1 MTNPW
6 DPTTLKS
13 LAFKMKATIKHTLF
27 KKSIPFLI
35 LAALLSLTALIW
47 HYYIHTKIEKENQRF
62 YETCSNRLS
71 PLNERFKNYWML
83 LQGAASVITAQEQL
97 TQQEWK
103 LFYEFQNVQQLFPEI
118 VRLEF
123 AVKTK
128 YPLSDNLN
136 SQNTSVLFPDTPI
149 YPVSADKT
157 TYYPVRYLEPHSE
170 LNVPFLGFD
179 ISSNPYYLKAM
190 NHCVQSG
197 MASMS
202 NVFHQYDKID
212 SFPVFVIVTS
222 LYSNGIVPE
231 NQERRRSKVKGVASL
246 VIDLEKMLN
255 TTIKEEK
262 PNINIKIFD
271 GNSVLP
277 DSMIYINTNSQSKS
291 GNLFF
296 RKPFKETR
304 TIRLYHHQWTIQFE
318 SNSEFISKYDRFSSL
333 VVLVGGILL
342 SILSFFLIKKTLS
355 KKEETERL
363 YHTLIEQSGDAFFL
377 FDQQGKIIEIN
388 NQACSF
394 LGYKKQE
401 LLRLSISDIEP
412 QLNLDD
418 IKSEW
423 KKLSSGN
430 SFIKKSDFL
439 QKNGHLIPVET
450 HFGFLELEGKILIPA
465 LCRNISERIRQKNEL
480 IESRRMLH
488 NVIDTIPIRVF
499 WKNTNGEYLGCN
511 SLFAKDAGF
520 THAKD
525 IIGLSD
531 NDLPWASIAQN
542 FTNIDKNIIKTGQ
555 PKLNYEEQKNLPG
568 NKPIWLRTSKS
579 PLRSSDGAIVGVL
592 GIYED
597 ITEQKHHQEEI
608 RLSNERLLTVMNSIN
623 SIIYIAD
630 IETHEI
636 LFINDTLKKARG
648 EDLIGKKCWN
658 ALQNYNQPCPF
669 CTNNK
674 LLTAEKKPT
683 GIVQWEYQNP
693 VDNRWYDIRDCAIQ
707 WVDGRMVRM
716 EIATDIHERKMTE
729 EKLRQS
735 EEKYRLFFDK
745 APLGIFHF
753 NKDGII
759 TQCNKNLTEIFNA
772 PFDQIIG
779 MNLLRLSDKEMAGS
793 IAKVLM
799 GQFVNYEN
807 IFIWHVSGKSTPI
820 KAWNTPLFNSNKE
833 VTGGISFVEDRTSHF
848 EMESYKKQ
856 AEIARE
862 SARFK
867 QNFLANMSHEIRTPL
882 TGVLGMA
889 EILSKTKLDEK
900 QFEYVNTLTESGEN
914 LRSIINLI
922 LDFSKLEAG
931 QMALKPSAF
940 DFRQFI
946 DNTRNLYTVLANKK
960 NLKLKIVSDSDIPSN
975 IFADKPKLTQILSNL
990 LSNAIKF
997 TNTGEILLQ
1006 TILLKD
1012 HPFSSDA
1019 DFSIRIE
1026 VSDTGSG
1033 IKKEYLDKL
1042 FKPFFQIED
1051 EHIRNN
1057 IGTGLGLSICK
1068 QLAELM
1074 GGNTGVHSIEGEG
1087 STFWFTFN
1095 ARYADTDSAGSTNTK
1110 QKVSFSEHKSLNVLV
1125 VEDNT
1130 INRKVIEIM
1139 LSFLGHNVSFA
1150 HNGQMALD
1158 IFKPN
1163 TFDIILMDIEMPV
1176 LDGISATRILKEKYS
1191 TLPPIVGLSANAL
1204 EGDREKYISMGMDDY
1219 LTKPLSEDDFNLLI
1233 KRLFEKHTP

>member
-1 MTNPW
+1 
-6 DPTTLKS
+6 
-13 LAFKMKATIKHTLF
+13 MKAALKHILF
-27 KKSIPFLI
+27 KKSIPFLV
-35 LAALLSLTALIW
+35 LATLLSLTTLIW
-47 HYYIHTKIEKENQRF
+47 YYYIHTKTEKENQRF
-62 YETCSNRLS
+62 QETCSNS
-71 PLNERFKNYWML
+71 INPLNERFKNYWML

-97 TQQEWK
+97 TPQEWK
-103 LFYEFQNVQQLFPEI
+103 LYYEYQNIKHLFPEI
-118 VRLEF
+118 ERLEF
-123 AVKTK
+123 AVKTNYS
-128 YPLSDNLN
+128 YPENIEPFSTPYTFNDA
-136 SQNTSVLFPDTPI
+136 PI
-149 YPVSADKT
+149 YPVSSSKKI
-157 TYYPVRYLEPHSE
+157 YYPVRFLEPHSE
-170 LNVPFLGFD
+170 LNDYFLGFD
-179 ISSNPYYLKAM
+179 ISSNPYYLKAI
-190 NHCVQSG
+190 NHCIHSG
-197 MASMS
+197 TVSMS
-202 NVFHQYDKID
+202 NTFYQQKNID

-222 LYSNGIVPE
+222 LYNNGIIPKD
-231 NQERRRSKVKGVASL
+231 QKKRKSTIKGVVSL
-246 VIDLEKMLN
+246 VVDIEKMLN
-255 TTIKEEK
+255 SLIMETN
-262 PNINIKIFD
+262 PNINIWIFD
-271 GNSVLP
+271 GNSTSP
-277 DSMIYINTNSQSKS
+277 DSLIFNNINNQDASS
-291 GNLFF
+291 GLFF
-296 RKPFKETR
+296 NKPFRETR
-304 TIRLYHHQWTIQFE
+304 KIQLYHHQWTVLFE
-318 SNSEFISKYDRFSSL
+318 TNRNFFSQYDRLSSL
-333 VVLVGGILL
+333 IVLLGGILL
-342 SILSFFLIKKTLS
+342 SILSFLLIRKTLH

-363 YHTLIEQSGDAFFL
+363 YHTLVEQSGDAFFL
-377 FDQQGKIIEIN
+377 FDQQGKILEIN
-388 NQACSF
+388 NQACAF
-394 LGYKKQE
+394 LGYKKHE
-401 LLRLSISDIEP
+401 LLKLSINDIEP

-430 SFIKKSDFL
+430 SFIQKSDFL
-439 QKNGHLIPVET
+439 QKNGQLIPVET
-450 HFGFLELEGKILIPA
+450 HFGFLEWEGKILIPA
-465 LCRNISERIRQKNEL
+465 LCRDISERIRQKNEL

-499 WKNTNGEYLGCN
+499 WKNIKGEYLGCN

-520 THAKD
+520 AHAKD
-525 IIGLSD
+525 VIGLSD
-531 NDLPWASIAQN
+531 YDLPWAPIAQK
-542 FTNIDKNIIKTGQ
+542 FVDIDKHIIETGQ
-555 PKLNYEEQKNLPG
+555 PKLNYEEQKNLQG

-579 PLRSSDGAIVGVL
+579 PLRSSDGSIVGVL

-597 ITEQKHHQEEI
+597 ITEQKHQQEEI
-608 RLSNERLLTVMNSIN
+608 RLSNDRLLTVMNSIN

-648 EDLIGKKCWN
+648 EDLLGKKCWSV
-658 ALQNYNQPCPF
+658 LQNFNQPCPF

-674 LLTAEKKPT
+674 LITAENKST

-707 WVDGRMVRM
+707 WVDGKMVRM

-729 EKLRQS
+729 EQLRQS
-735 EEKYRLFFDK
+735 EEKYRLFFEK

-753 NKDGII
+753 NKEGII

-772 PFDQIIG
+772 SFDQIIG
-779 MNLLRLSDKEMAGS
+779 MDLLRLSDKQMADS
-793 IAKVLM
+793 IAKVLQ

-820 KAWNTPLFNSNKE
+820 KAWHTPLFNSKKE
-833 VTGGISFVEDRTSHF
+833 VTGGISFIEDRTSHF
-848 EMESYKKQ
+848 KMEAYKKQ

-900 QFEYVNTLTESGEN
+900 QIEYVNTLTESGEN

-946 DNTRNLYTVLANKK
+946 DNTRNLYAVLAGKK
-960 NLKLKIVSDSDIPSN
+960 NLQLKIVSDPDIPSH

-997 TNTGEILLQ
+997 TNTGEITLLTSLIHDQ
-1006 TILLKD
+1006 Q
-1012 HPFSSDA
+1012 SSDSTN
-1019 DFSIRIE
+1019 FPIRIE
-1026 VSDTGSG
+1026 VRDTGVG
-1033 IKKEYLDKL
+1033 IKKEFLDKL
-1042 FKPFFQIED
+1042 FKPFFQIDD
-1051 EHIRNN
+1051 EHIRSN

-1074 GGNTGVHSIEGEG
+1074 GGTTGVDSIEGKG
-1087 STFWFTFN
+1087 SSFWFTFIAKHAN
-1095 ARYADTDSAGSTNTK
+1095 SDPADSSSAK
-1110 QKVSFSEHKSLNVLV
+1110 QKTSFSEHKSLNVLV

-1158 IFKPN
+1158 IFKPD

-1176 LDGISATRILKEKYS
+1176 LDGVSATRILKEKYDS
-1191 TLPPIVGLSANAL
+1191 LPPIVGLSANAL
-1204 EGDREKYISMGMDDY
+1204 EGDREKYINLGMDDY
-1219 LTKPLSEDDFNLLI
+1219 LTKPLSEEDFNLLI
-1233 KRLFEKHTP
+1233 KRLFEKNTP